1 MAAVTGRAE
10 IMDSV
15 HVGGLG
21 GTFGGNPLAC
31 AAGLAV
37 LHEIE
42 RLSLVERAQQIGE
55 KLRNRLTDWQDRH
68 PMVGEVR
75 GLGAMMAVEL
85 VKDKSS
91 KEPAK
96 QFTLDLVKRCGQRGV
111 ILIYAGTHSN
121 VLRFL
126 VPLVIAEEQLD
137 EGLQVIEEVLF
148 A

>member
-1 MAAVTGRAE
+1 
-10 IMDSV
+10 
-15 HVGGLG
+15 
-21 GTFGGNPLAC
+21 
-31 AAGLAV
+31 
-37 LHEIE
+37 
-42 RLSLVERAQQIGE
+42 LVERAEKIGE
-55 KLRNRLTDWQDRH
+55 KLSHRLTAWRDRH

-85 VKDKSS
+85 VKDKRS

-96 QFTLDLVKRCGQRGV
+96 EFTLDLVARCGQRGV
-111 ILIYAGTHSN
+111 LLIYAGTHSN

-126 VPLVIAEEQLD
+126 VPLVISDEQLE